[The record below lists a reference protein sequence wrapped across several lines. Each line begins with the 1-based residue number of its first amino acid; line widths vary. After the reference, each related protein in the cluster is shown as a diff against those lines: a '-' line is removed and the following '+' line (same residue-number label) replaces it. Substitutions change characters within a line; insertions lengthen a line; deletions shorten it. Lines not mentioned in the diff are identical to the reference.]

1 MNVATAASLLILL
14 AIPQQSQL
22 APLAVDHEIK
32 RLQACHPVFKL
43 APPPLNVRVVWT
55 QPFDIAW
62 SSQGGDQVTIEFS
75 IQYAQSDS
83 FKTREEAEQAQSF
96 NPAFDL
102 RQRLHY
108 IVESGN
114 LRLLWR
120 ESRSGSTW
128 KRQNNT
134 VPELSCWQTSPQITN

>member
-1 MNVATAASLLILL
+1 MNATLIASLLILF
-14 AIPQQSQL
+14 AIPQQSQ
-22 APLAVDHEIK
+22 PEPPAVDHEIK

-55 QPFDIAW
+55 QPFDIVW
-62 SSQGGDQVTIEFS
+62 SRQGGDQVTIEFS

-83 FKTREEAEQAQSF
+83 FQTREEAEQAQSF

-114 LRLLWR
+114 LQLLWR
-120 ESRSGSTW
+120 EARSGSTW
-128 KRQNNT
+128 ERQNNT
-134 VPELSCWQTSPQITN
+134 VPELSCWQTSPKITD